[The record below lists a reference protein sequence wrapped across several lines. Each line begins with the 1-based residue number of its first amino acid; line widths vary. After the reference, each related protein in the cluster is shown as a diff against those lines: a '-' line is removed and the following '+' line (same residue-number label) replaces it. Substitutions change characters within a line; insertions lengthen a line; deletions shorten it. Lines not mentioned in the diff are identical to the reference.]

1 MYFNTVII
9 IIFMYMYSMY
19 IMYAYIFHN
28 DNNVIIKLS
37 NNNNYRCK
45 KLKTTKKNYI
55 YNKHITKDLHYYI
68 NRIYKYLKISMYKS
82 LCIYILCI
90 ICT

>member
-37 NNNNYRCK
+37 NNNNYQCK
-45 KLKTTKKNYI
+45 KLKNYEKKIIFIINI
-55 YNKHITKDLHYYI
+55 YNERSTLL
-68 NRIYKYLKISMYKS
+68 YKPYL
-82 LCIYILCI
+82 
-90 ICT
+90 